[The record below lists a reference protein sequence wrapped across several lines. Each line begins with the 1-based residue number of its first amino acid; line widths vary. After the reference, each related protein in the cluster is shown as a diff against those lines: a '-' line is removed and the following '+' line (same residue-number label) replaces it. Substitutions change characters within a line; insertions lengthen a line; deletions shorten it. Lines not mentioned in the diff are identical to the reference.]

1 MFDID
6 EEFDR
11 LEFEARKLAQ
21 MQKEEKEKPVWNTN
35 IKGLIVEASLPVPYE
50 ADGRIELK
58 EE

>member
-1 MFDID
+1 
-6 EEFDR
+6 
-11 LEFEARKLAQ
+11 